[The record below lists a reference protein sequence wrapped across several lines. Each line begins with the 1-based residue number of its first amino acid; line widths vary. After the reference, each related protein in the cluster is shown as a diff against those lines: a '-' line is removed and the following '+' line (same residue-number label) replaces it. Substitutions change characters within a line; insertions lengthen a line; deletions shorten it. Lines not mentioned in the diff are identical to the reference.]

1 MDKYLNVIALNIPY
15 PANYGGVIDI
25 YYKLVALHQNGVRIV
40 LHCFEYE
47 RPHAPELEEVSEFLL
62 QHYKEWQA
70 KGYTTSQADKSQLKQ
85 FSRQEQANQIAQ
97 LIENSMRHG

>member
-47 RPHAPELEEVSEFLL
+47 RPHAPELEEVC
-62 QHYKEWQA
+62 
-70 KGYTTSQADKSQLKQ
+70 LKVYY
-85 FSRQEQANQIAQ
+85 
-97 LIENSMRHG
+97 

>member
-25 YYKLVALHQNGVRIV
+25 YYKLVALHLNGVRIV

-47 RPHAPELEEVSEFLL
+47 RRGMSESLLL
-62 QHYKEWQA
+62 Q
-70 KGYTTSQADKSQLKQ
+70 TTHRA
-85 FSRQEQANQIAQ
+85 AAQ
-97 LIENSMRHG
+97 PLFVALQCV